1 MADLRARA
9 ALLFSR
15 HRQWPSPRAQRVLL
29 AAASVGFVVGAVA
42 AVRRLELDPAAVH
55 WGAVAAVAVVGVPLT
70 VLTNAVEY
78 AVSARVVGRRVP
90 PATATRIA
98 VLATAA
104 NLLPMP
110 GAALVRVQGLRSAGA
125 AYGRAASST
134 AAVGLSWLGVAALAA
149 GLSLLTTTHW
159 PVGPPLAAAG
169 AALLVPAFALTA
181 SGVREPGRRR
191 RLFAAVCGVEVAA
204 VAVKSLRYVLL
215 LYALDAG
222 PDVAAAA
229 MLTLAGVLAAA
240 AGLLPGGFGLREL
253 LAFLLA
259 PVAGVSAAVG
269 FLASALDRV
278 VGLVAFS
285 PIAAAL
291 AVRRSSWADRDQG
304 RAR

>member
-9 ALLFSR
+9 ERLLSR
-15 HRQWPSPRAQRVLL
+15 SRRWPSPRAQRRLL
-29 AAASVGFVVGAVA
+29 AVASVGFVAGGVA
-42 AVRRLELDPAAVH
+42 AVRGLELDPAAVR

-70 VLTNAVEY
+70 VLANAVEY
-78 AVSARVVGRRVP
+78 AVSARVVGRRV
-90 PATATRIA
+90 ALGAATRIA

-125 AYGRAASST
+125 GYGRAASST
-134 AAVGLSWLGVAALAA
+134 AAVGLSWLGVAALLA
-149 GLSLLTTTHW
+149 GLSLLTTPRW
-159 PVGPPLAAAG
+159 GVGPALAGAG
-169 AALLVPAFALTA
+169 AALLGAAFALTA
-181 SGVREPGRRR
+181 SQARDPRRRR
-191 RLFAAVCGVEVAA
+191 RLFVAVCAVETAAVM
-204 VAVKSLRYVLL
+204 VKALRYLLL

-222 PDVAAAA
+222 PDVAGAA

-253 LAFLLA
+253 LAALLA

-278 VGLVAFS
+278 VGLVALS
-285 PIAAAL
+285 PVAAFL
-291 AVRRSSWADRDQG
+291 AARRPS
-304 RAR
+304 